1 MRIGYATADGT
12 ATSGSDYTPASGTL
26 TFAAGETA
34 KTVSV
39 AVLDDAHDED
49 SETLTLT
56 LSNPAPSMVKIA
68 DGEATG
74 TIRNTDAMP
83 KAWIA
88 RFGRTVAGHV
98 LDAVAE
104 RMTAPRAAGL
114 SATLGG
120 QALPGMGFSGDGED
134 AAPTGA
140 PAPETRETEV
150 RAKALSDWLNGETGD
165 DGDEARRI
173 GSRTVSGRE
182 LALGSAFSLTGAT
195 ADGGTAG
202 FWGRAAVSGFDGREG
217 ELILDGEVTTGL
229 LGADYGRG
237 RWLLGLI
244 ASHSRGEGS
253 YRGSSAG
260 TVSSTLTGVHPWA
273 RYAEPL
279 PLDLAPTRAKLAGHG
294 FRMSLRY
301 SF

>member
-120 QALPGMGFSGDGED
+120 
-134 AAPTGA
+134 
-140 PAPETRETEV
+140 
-150 RAKALSDWLNGETGD
+150 
-165 DGDEARRI
+165 
-173 GSRTVSGRE
+173 
-182 LALGSAFSLTGAT
+182 
-195 ADGGTAG
+195 
-202 FWGRAAVSGFDGREG
+202 
-217 ELILDGEVTTGL
+217 
-229 LGADYGRG
+229 
-237 RWLLGLI
+237 
-244 ASHSRGEGS
+244 
-253 YRGSSAG
+253 
-260 TVSSTLTGVHPWA
+260 
-273 RYAEPL
+273 
-279 PLDLAPTRAKLAGHG
+279 
-294 FRMSLRY
+294 
-301 SF
+301 

>member
-1 MRIGYATADGT
+1 
-12 ATSGSDYTPASGTL
+12 
-26 TFAAGETA
+26 
-34 KTVSV
+34 
-39 AVLDDAHDED
+39 
-49 SETLTLT
+49 
-56 LSNPAPSMVKIA
+56 
-68 DGEATG
+68 
-74 TIRNTDAMP
+74 MP

-120 QALPGMGFSGDGED
+120 EALPGMGFSGDGED

-195 ADGGTAG
+195 AGGGTAG

-217 ELILDGEVTTGL
+217 ELIARRRGDHGPGGRGLRARALADGSDRL
-229 LGADYGRG
+229 AQPGRG
-237 RWLLGLI
+237 R
-244 ASHSRGEGS
+244 
-253 YRGSSAG
+253 
-260 TVSSTLTGVHPWA
+260 
-273 RYAEPL
+273 L
-279 PLDLAPTRAKLAGHG
+279 PGFERGHG
-294 FRMSLRY
+294 VVDADGCASVGALRGAAAAR
-301 SF
+301 SGADAGKARGPRFPDVAALFVLRRLRRRRRSG